1 MRGWVGGSGPERGGE
16 RDVRGM
22 LEMTEIERRVARL
35 ETLVGDGDAADLYP
49 DLCSALDALE
59 ARVALVDPTTLKA
72 VGKQITELEAR
83 LVAAEGVTEGQG
95 GGGDTNA
102 SMSGFSSSRLSK
114 LVHVVERWDSVAMTL
129 PMLIERMRTLR
140 SVHEDATDVV
150 HSVRE
155 LQQVHAQT
163 AAALKAQESA
173 LALASQS
180 LRDNV
185 ATMAANLS
193 SLDARLQALES

>member
-1 MRGWVGGSGPERGGE
+1 
-16 RDVRGM
+16 M
-22 LEMTEIERRVARL
+22 LEMTEIEKRVARL
-35 ETLVGDGDAADLYP
+35 ETLVGDGDVADLYP

-59 ARVALVDPTTLKA
+59 ARVALVDPATLKA

-83 LVAAEGVTEGQG
+83 LVAAEGVPEGQG

-102 SMSGFSSSRLSK
+102 SASGFSSSPSRLSK
-114 LVHVVERWDSVAMTL
+114 LVHVVERWDAVAMTL

-140 SVHEDATDVV
+140 SVHEDATAVV

-180 LRDNV
+180 LGDNV

-193 SLDARLQALES
+193 CLDARLQALES